1 MRIGLF
7 GGTFDPIHIGHMIIM
22 ENVINFMNLDKIYIL
37 PNSNPPH
44 KLENKKT
51 NINLRLKMIEKSIKN
66 NPKLS
71 INDYDFKD
79 NKIHYTY
86 KTINHFKITYPND
99 EFFFIL
105 GEDSFM
111 DLEKWKNYQEILDE
125 NLIIFKRE
133 SGKNSSLL
141 SKINEIK
148 KYNKNIYLI
157 DNLSLDIS
165 STLIRN
171 LVKNN
176 KSIRYLVDDDV
187 IKIIEE
193 ENLYVWFFKIWG

>member
-86 KTINHFKITYPND
+86 KTINYFKKTYPND
-99 EFFFIL
+99 EFFFIM

-111 DLEKWKNYQEILDE
+111 GIEKWKNYQEILDE
-125 NLIIFKRE
+125 NLIIFKRK

-141 SKINEIK
+141 FKINEIK

-193 ENLYVWFFKIWG
+193 ENLYV

>member
-125 NLIIFKRE
+125 NLIIFKRK

-141 SKINEIK
+141 FKINEIK

-193 ENLYVWFFKIWG
+193 ENLYV

>member
-51 NINLRLKMIEKSIKN
+51 NINLRLKMIEKSIKH

-99 EFFFIL
+99 EFFFIM

-111 DLEKWKNYQEILDE
+111 DIEKWKNYQEILDK

-141 SKINEIK
+141 SKINNIK

-157 DNLSLDIS
+157 DNLALDIS

-193 ENLYVWFFKIWG
+193 ENLYV

>member
-44 KLENKKT
+44 KLKNEKT
-51 NINLRLKMIEKSIKN
+51 NISLRLKMIEKSIKN
-66 NPKLS
+66 NPKL
-71 INDYDFKD
+71 IIDDYDFKD

-86 KTINHFKITYPND
+86 KTINHFKTTYPND
-99 EFFFIL
+99 EFFFIM
-105 GEDSFM
+105 GEDSFL
-111 DLEKWKNYQEILDE
+111 DIEKWKNYQEILDE
-125 NLIIFKRE
+125 NLIIFKRT
-133 SGKNSSLL
+133 SGKNSLLL

-157 DNLSLDIS
+157 DNLALDIS

>member
-125 NLIIFKRE
+125 NLIIFKRK

-141 SKINEIK
+141 FKINEIK

-157 DNLSLDIS
+157 DNFSLDIS

-193 ENLYVWFFKIWG
+193 ENLYV